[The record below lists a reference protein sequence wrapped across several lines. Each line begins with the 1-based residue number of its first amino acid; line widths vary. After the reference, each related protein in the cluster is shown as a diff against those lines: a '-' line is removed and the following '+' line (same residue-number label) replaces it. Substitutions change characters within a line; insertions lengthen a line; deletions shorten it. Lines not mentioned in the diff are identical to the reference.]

1 MGFTRNETRRLQ
13 VGKVPIGGGSPV
25 SIQSMTNSQT
35 ADVEGTLAQIS
46 RLAMAGCDIVR
57 IAIPDQA
64 SAQVVDQIKEK
75 SPLPLIADI
84 HFDYRLALTCL
95 ERGIDGLRI
104 NPGNIGG
111 AENVRTV
118 AQAAKKRGV
127 PIRIGVN
134 AGSLEKEILAAHDG
148 HPTAEGMVA
157 SALHH
162 IKLLEDQDFEDIKVS
177 LKAQNVPL
185 TLAAYRLLAEQVNY
199 PLHLGI
205 IESGTVTSGVIRSSV
220 GIGALLAEG
229 LGDTFRVS
237 LTGPPEEEIAV
248 AKEILKVLEL
258 REGGPTLVS
267 CPTCGRCQI
276 DLYSIA
282 KQVEEKLKGIP
293 DPIKVAVMGCVV
305 NGPGEARE
313 ADIGIAGGKGA
324 GILFRKGEVIRTVPE
339 DQLVGELF
347 TEIDKWLKGE
357 R

>member
-205 IESGTVTSGVIRSSV
+205 TESGTVTSGVIRSSV

-313 ADIGIAGGKGA
+313 ADIGIAGGVKEGLLIKKGQIIKKVKQEDMVQTLKDE
-324 GILFRKGEVIRTVPE
+324 ILKMVNS
-339 DQLVGELF
+339 
-347 TEIDKWLKGE
+347 
-357 R
+357 

>member
-13 VGKVPIGGGSPV
+13 VGKVAVGGGAPV

-35 ADVEGTLAQIS
+35 ADVQATLAQIS
-46 RLAMAGCDIVR
+46 RLALAGCDIVR
-57 IAIPDQA
+57 IAIPDQVA
-64 SAQVVDQIKEK
+64 AEAVDQIKEK

-111 AENVRTV
+111 EENVRTV

-134 AGSLEKEILAAHDG
+134 AGSLEKEILASHGG

-185 TLAAYRLLAEQVNY
+185 TLAAYRMLAEKVNY

-205 IESGTVTSGVIRSSV
+205 TESGTVTSGVIRSSV

-258 REGGPTLVS
+258 REGGATLVS

-282 KQVEEKLKGIP
+282 KQVEEKLKGIE

-324 GILFRKGEVIRTVPE
+324 GIVFRKGEVIRTVPE

-347 TEIDKWLKGE
+347 AEIDKWLKGE

>member
-134 AGSLEKEILAAHDG
+134 AGSLEKEFLAAHDG

-157 SALHH
+157 SALNH

-205 IESGTVTSGVIRSSV
+205 TESGTVTSGVIRSSV

>member
-205 IESGTVTSGVIRSSV
+205 TESGTVTSGVIRSSV

-237 LTGPPEEEIAV
+237 LTGPPDEEIAV

>member
-13 VGKVPIGGGSPV
+13 VGKVPIGGGAPV

-35 ADVEGTLAQIS
+35 TDVEGTLAQIS

-57 IAIPDQA
+57 IAIPDQGA
-64 SAQVVDQIKEK
+64 AEVVDQIKEK

-185 TLAAYRLLAEQVNY
+185 TLAAYRLLAERVNY

-205 IESGTVTSGVIRSSV
+205 TESGTVTSGVIRSSV

-313 ADIGIAGGKGA
+313 ADLGIAGGKGA

>member
-237 LTGPPEEEIAV
+237 LTGPPVEEIAV

>member
-1 MGFTRNETRRLQ
+1 MHL
-13 VGKVPIGGGSPV
+13 
-25 SIQSMTNSQT
+25 M
-35 ADVEGTLAQIS
+35 
-46 RLAMAGCDIVR
+46 
-57 IAIPDQA
+57 
-64 SAQVVDQIKEK
+64 
-75 SPLPLIADI
+75 
-84 HFDYRLALTCL
+84 
-95 ERGIDGLRI
+95 
-104 NPGNIGG
+104 

-205 IESGTVTSGVIRSSV
+205 TESGTVTSGVIRSSV

>member
-134 AGSLEKEILAAHDG
+134 AGSLEKEILTAHDG

-205 IESGTVTSGVIRSSV
+205 TESGTVTSGVIRSSV

>member
-148 HPTAEGMVA
+148 RPTAGGMVA
-157 SALHH
+157 GALHH

-205 IESGTVTSGVIRSSV
+205 TESGTVTSGVIRSSV

>member
-13 VGKVPIGGGSPV
+13 VGKVPIGGGAPV

-35 ADVEGTLAQIS
+35 TDVEGTLAQIS

-57 IAIPDQA
+57 IAIPDQGA
-64 SAQVVDQIKEK
+64 AEVVDQIKEK

-185 TLAAYRLLAEQVNY
+185 TLAAYRLLAERVNY

-205 IESGTVTSGVIRSSV
+205 TESGTVTSGVIRSSV

-305 NGPGEARE
+305 NGPGEAQE
-313 ADIGIAGGKGA
+313 ADLGIAGGKGA